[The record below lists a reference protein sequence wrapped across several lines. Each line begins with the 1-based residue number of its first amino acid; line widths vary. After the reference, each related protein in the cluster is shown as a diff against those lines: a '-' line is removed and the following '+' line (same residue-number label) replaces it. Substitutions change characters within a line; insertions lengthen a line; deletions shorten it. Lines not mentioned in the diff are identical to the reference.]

1 MKESPLHFNIP
12 LELELVKNANNAIK
26 AIKAERDST
35 LVARIDQKL
44 REKADEMQIGLDVL
58 VLSSFMKGHAN
69 QPLTAIALELA
80 EEIPIG
86 AIQMREQ
93 IDQYCQFKALEMFAK
108 EKLAY
113 FESRLSKLKV
123 N

>member
-26 AIKAERDST
+26 VIKAERDST
-35 LVARIDQKL
+35 LVARIEQKL
-44 REKADEMQIGLDVL
+44 NDKADELQIGLDVL

-69 QPLTAIALELA
+69 QPLTAIALELV

-86 AIQMREQ
+86 AIQMSEQ
-93 IDQYCQFKALEMFAK
+93 IDQYCQFKAIEMFAK
-108 EKLAY
+108 ERLAY
-113 FESRLSKLKV
+113 FESRIEWTKS
-123 N
+123 

>member
-1 MKESPLHFNIP
+1 MKKFSLNFNIP

-35 LVARIDQKL
+35 LVARIEQKL
-44 REKADEMQIGLDVL
+44 NEKADELQIGLDVL

-69 QPLTAIALELA
+69 QPLTAIALDLVK
-80 EEIPIG
+80 EIPIG
-86 AIQMREQ
+86 VIPMREQ
-93 IDQYCQFKALEMFAK
+93 INQYCQFKALEIFTK

-113 FESRLSKLKV
+113 LEMRLEQAKS
-123 N
+123 

>member
-1 MKESPLHFNIP
+1 MKDSHLHFNIP

-35 LVARIDQKL
+35 LIARIGQKL
-44 REKADEMQIGLDVL
+44 REKADELRIGLDVL
-58 VLSSFMKGHAN
+58 VLSSFMKGQAN
-69 QPLTAIALELA
+69 QHLTSVALDLV

-86 AIQMREQ
+86 VIPMREQ

-113 FESRLSKLKV
+113 FESRIEWTKD
-123 N
+123 